1 MELYRVYMDCK
12 PRILSGA
19 RTSQYPIWSLR
30 VFHLSW
36 RTSSANSR
44 PLCPWDADCR
54 NLSKPVAWRPRGR
67 EGAGEIGVLNTYQ
80 WVRTIYVYPFC
91 WDVLMYYCQYPF
103 LQFLLIIFGIVP
115 FFLSMSD
122 NSGWSITPW
131 IDGLRCQ
138 PWPLNL
144 LRAAKRPNQH
154 SDDIPTIE
162 QKLNLGGVFL
172 KTRGPKTI

>member
-1 MELYRVYMDCK
+1 MWNYIGYTYMDCK

-80 WVRTIYVYPFC
+80 WVRTIHVF
-91 WDVLMYYCQYPF
+91 
-103 LQFLLIIFGIVP
+103 IFGIVP
-115 FFLSMSD
+115 FFLNNIWSMSD

-131 IDGLRCQ
+131 IDGLRWQ

-154 SDDIPTIE
+154 SDDIPAVSKNWIW
-162 QKLNLGGVFL
+162 VAYF
-172 KTRGPKTI
+172 